1 LATRSLV
8 FAPDP
13 ILSQK
18 TRRVKKID
26 LSIHTLIEDMIET
39 MHEAHGVGIAAN
51 QVGVPLRIAV
61 IQLPDDQSP
70 TVLINPEVIRREG
83 ERDEE
88 EGCLSIPGYRGIVR
102 RSLKIRVKAMGLDG
116 KLFRIR
122 SEADLMAQAL
132 EHETDH
138 LDGHLYV
145 ERLISKDEL
154 WKIEEIDV
162 EGGGLPPRNNGD

>member
-1 LATRSLV
+1 
-8 FAPDP
+8 
-13 ILSQK
+13 
-18 TRRVKKID
+18 
-26 LSIHTLIEDMIET
+26 
-39 MHEAHGVGIAAN
+39 
-51 QVGVPLRIAV
+51 
-61 IQLPDDQSP
+61 
-70 TVLINPEVIRREG
+70 INPEVIRREG